1 MNNELNNNNNI
12 NTQYDPKNPSGLS
25 KDDKNSFYDKDEVI
39 TRESTYDPKNPN
51 DNYDPSDEKIDRDAY
66 EKKWRKWNNLRP
78 VETPANIYYGVDIND
93 KKAVKRRLTWLKFK
107 HFFVTVLSL
116 GILGVLGII
125 IFEFYRV
132 NFLEQHP
139 ILAIKKRVDG
149 GYLYEGLGYKSLYC
163 DDGTKYTVYSEYTSC
178 TDTTNTTYK
187 EILFKAFKEYAAK
200 NEIINESNLTNIELV
215 SYEFDETT
223 TNTYTDIYTG
233 DEVTE
238 EFTHY
243 LVQLSY
249 ACTDGSGKCVSFGQ
263 DYNDLNDV
271 KVILKVNKENKVEE
285 IDTFRT
291 TGEYYNSVKEDLVPK
306 VKQYLIDNGYVPD
319 EELLKYFSLEVTQNH
334 GKYKYNGVYYANSYV
349 VNIYFLCVDN
359 SNTCINYSDYATTE
373 NLSFDISVFVDADG
387 EIQTIGKSMAF
398 DI

>member
-1 MNNELNNNNNI
+1 MNNNDNNGF
-12 NTQYDPKNPSGLS
+12 NTQYDPKNPSGLA
-25 KDDKNSFYDKDEVI
+25 KDDRNSFYENHEESNVQ
-39 TRESTYDPKNPN
+39 STYDPKNPN
-51 DNYDPSDEKIDRDAY
+51 DNYDPSDETVDRDLY

-93 KKAVKRRLTWLKFK
+93 KKAVKRRLAWLKFK
-107 HFFVTVLSL
+107 HFFVTIFSL
-116 GILGVLGII
+116 AILAVLGVI

-178 TDTTNTTYK
+178 TDNTSNTYK
-187 EILFKAFKEYAAK
+187 DILFKAFKEYAFK
-200 NEIINESNLTNIELV
+200 NELLNEAELVSIDLV

-223 TNTYTDIYTG
+223 YYTYTDVYTG

-238 EFTHY
+238 EYNHY
-243 LVQLSY
+243 LTQFSL
-249 ACTDGSGKCVSFGQ
+249 ACTDGSGKCIKFGQ

-271 KVILKVNKENKVEE
+271 KVILKVNKDNKVEG

-291 TGEYYNSVKEDLVPK
+291 SGAYYDKTREDLIPK
-306 VKQYLIDNGYVPD
+306 VRQYLIDNGYVTD
-319 EELLKYFSLEVTQNH
+319 EEQLRYFKIDITQNH
-334 GKYKYNGVYYANSYV
+334 GKYKYNGNYYANSYV
-349 VNIYFLCVDN
+349 ITVYFLCQDN
-359 SNTCINYSDYATTE
+359 GNTCINYNDFATSE
-373 NLSFDISVFVDADG
+373 NLSFDISIFLNENG
-387 EIQTIGKSMAF
+387 EIETIGKSVAF